1 MSIKRNYL
9 LRSSV
14 LASREMSLQL
24 FEEEDFRCGVVAG
37 KKMAWDGDRR
47 FRNLQPP
54 DRSAFALGIGVGY
67 ALAWPWVVDLET
79 M

>member
-9 LRSSV
+9 LRSRV
-14 LASREMSLQL
+14 LASRELSLQA
-24 FEEEDFRCGVVAG
+24 FEEEDFRYGVNAG
-37 KKMAWDGDRR
+37 KKAAWDGDRTLR
-47 FRNLQPP
+47 DSCARHTSTF
-54 DRSAFALGIGVGY
+54 SLGVCVGY